1 MRRGS
6 ARAGSRA
13 SADVAGALGRA
24 PRRRGSSARPSWALA
39 ALGWL
44 CFGCGNGAVGAP
56 PGTPHGEEVG
66 PPPQR
71 PGGVPAFASRADPGR
86 AAPDPRT
93 LPRPA
98 PSAAPGDPEAPLRT
112 ELARGDAALAE
123 DRLQAAGAHYA
134 NALQL
139 APAHP
144 AGRVGQLRVRWA
156 ELGLPTAY
164 AEAPRHPELERLVA
178 LADDVLAGHGV
189 YAPAWLEKGRLLL
202 VLGDAPGALASLS
215 RAVALDGS
223 DPEAHS
229 ALGIAYLASGESQ
242 KALEELELASR
253 LAPNEPERLTN
264 LGTAYML
271 RGRVSEAIASYRR
284 ALALGPDD
292 ARTHGDLGAAYL
304 SDNRADRAL
313 PHLLR
318 ATQLA
323 PRRATFLTNLG
334 YAYQRQGQL
343 AKAIETQRL
352 ALAIDP
358 ELGSAW
364 INLGNTLAELGQ
376 YEEAAAALHRAE
388 ALDPSDPRPKS
399 SLQDL
404 AELRERQ
411 LALPPAQGADKATK

>member
-1 MRRGS
+1 VRRGP
-6 ARAGSRA
+6 ARAGPRA
-13 SADVAGALGRA
+13 EAGAAATLGRA
-24 PRRRGSSARPSWALA
+24 PDQSGSAARLRSGF

-44 CFGCGNGAVGAP
+44 CVGCASAATGAP
-56 PGTPHGEEVG
+56 PRTPPANVSAAA
-66 PPPQR
+66 QR
-71 PGGVPAFASRADPGR
+71 PAMNAPSGAEGNPRPVALEHGGSPSRATSAVPEDP
-86 AAPDPRT
+86 A
-93 LPRPA
+93 
-98 PSAAPGDPEAPLRT
+98 APLRA
-112 ELARGDAALAE
+112 ELARGNAALAE
-123 DRLQAAGAHYA
+123 DRLEAASTHYE
-134 NALQL
+134 NARRL
-139 APAHP
+139 APSDP
-144 AGRVGQLRVRWA
+144 AAPIGLLRVRWA
-156 ELGLPTAY
+156 ALGLPTAY
-164 AEAPRHPELERLVA
+164 AEAPRHPELERLVL
-178 LADDVLAGHGV
+178 LADDVLAAHGS

-202 VLGDAPGALASLS
+202 VLGDAPGALASLR
-215 RAVALDGS
+215 RAVEMEGS

-242 KALEELELASR
+242 KALDELEVASR

-271 RGRVSEAIASYRR
+271 RGRVSEAIASYER
-284 ALALGPDD
+284 ALALQPDD

-304 SDNRADRAL
+304 SDDRADRAL

-318 ATQLA
+318 ATSLA

-343 AKAIETQRL
+343 AKAVETQRQ

-358 ELGSAW
+358 KLGSAW

-376 YEEAAAALHRAE
+376 YEQAAAALHQAE

-404 AELRERQ
+404 AELRAREAAR
-411 LALPPAQGADKATK
+411 PPRRSGDDSPK